1 MIPMP
6 VPVVSA
12 PEPRGVPLFAPLRV
26 PGGRQ
31 RLRRALRRRH
41 RALSAGLVV
50 TAAALV
56 AWAPPDRG
64 GPAAPDTPPAAHAA
78 RAAPGAAHRRPVVR
92 SGVPG
97 AGKAAVVSAPV
108 RIADAATV
116 RLLEPGD
123 RVDVIAIGDLDRA
136 PGAGGAPAGARV
148 VATDVRVTG
157 VPDVERAS
165 PPGGGGAL
173 IVLAVS
179 RSTAT
184 ALAGAA
190 AHSDLA
196 VTLC

>member
-26 PGGRQ
+26 RGGRQ

-64 GPAAPDTPPAAHAA
+64 DPDPPAAPPAHAA
-78 RAAPGAAHRRPVVR
+78 RAAPGAADHRPAVR
-92 SGVPG
+92 AGGPD
-97 AGKAAVVSAPV
+97 AGKTTVVSAPV

-123 RVDVIAIGDLDRA
+123 RVDVIATGDPDRA
-136 PGAGGAPAGARV
+136 PNAGGTATEARV
-148 VATDVRVTG
+148 VATGVRVTG
-157 VPDVERAS
+157 VPDAGSAS
-165 PPGGGGAL
+165 PTGGGGAL

>member
-6 VPVVSA
+6 VPLVSA
-12 PEPRGVPLFAPLRV
+12 PEPRGVPLFAPLRA

-41 RALSAGLVV
+41 RAWSAGLVL

-56 AWAPPDRG
+56 AWVPPDPPPPPSPPRAV
-64 GPAAPDTPPAAHAA
+64 PAAPAAAH
-78 RAAPGAAHRRPVVR
+78 RSPTHPGAAHPRQ
-92 SGVPG
+92 SG
-97 AGKAAVVSAPV
+97 VVSAPV

-123 RVDVIAIGDLDRA
+123 RVDVIATGPA
-136 PGAGGAPAGARV
+136 GAGSPAAAGRDTAVEARV
-148 VATDVRVTG
+148 VAAGVRVAG
-157 VPDVERAS
+157 VPDADPS
-165 PPGGGGAL
+165 GAGAL
-173 IVLAVS
+173 IVLAVP

-190 AHSDLA
+190 ANSELA